1 MQMEWYPG
9 AQHGFIAA
17 ARGRMRADPS
27 LRAHSTNLLEAMIA
41 AADEPDIG
49 IDDRLVAGNVLTML
63 LAGEDSTAN
72 TVASMSRRVHR
83 LLQAATLG
91 LCGGGVFDLAD
102 LVVIEAPHR
111 HRAAAP
117 EQAFGHRGDDDEQ
130 RQHRQDEGGQPDA
143 DRQFI
148 V

>member
-1 MQMEWYPG
+1 MGSGAPRMQMEWYPG

-72 TVASMSRRVHR
+72 TVASMGRRVHR

-91 LCGGGVFDLAD
+91 LCSGGVFDLAD
-102 LVVIEAPHR
+102 LVDIEDPHR
-111 HRAAAP
+111 RRAAP
-117 EQAFGHRGDDDEQ
+117 PPRRRSRTGLWPSR
-130 RQHRQDEGGQPDA
+130 R
-143 DRQFI
+143 
-148 V
+148 